1 LDWAGI
7 FLEIITE
14 SLHIAVLIPAILVPL
29 MVVLA
34 LLTDSHL
41 LDRAVGLIQPLMQRL
56 HLSKKAAFPL
66 MAGFFLGIVFGSGVI
81 IACANDG
88 SLTRRDLILT
98 LVFLGICHGII
109 EDTLIFVAIGANWWV
124 LLGSRFFLA
133 ILVTVAVS
141 FGLPSSSDTVNRG

>member
-1 LDWAGI
+1 MDWAGI
-7 FLEIITE
+7 ILEIITE
-14 SLHIAVLIPAILVPL
+14 SVHIAVLIPAILIPL

-34 LLTDSHL
+34 LLTDSNL

-109 EDTLIFVAIGANWWV
+109 EDTLIIVAIGANWWV

-133 ILVTVAVS
+133 ILVTVSVS